1 MALAVALALA
11 GASASAEPARAQVV
25 LDSECQARVLPDI
38 GPAVLPLSGRLRV
51 VDRIEIDCPRRE
63 VRAFH
68 LMVVADAGAPVGE
81 CLKTL
86 PGPDRSACWLE
97 RVLPALEDRIDL
109 SANPLAKAGLVAYG
123 RGYDL
128 VCDPT
133 ADAHAFE
140 ACVARYV
147 GGRVRAGG
155 VGGAL
160 DEGIEAALKRLVQ
173 ARGTAVDRG
182 QPIPVTEG
190 IVALVG
196 ADPFQDDA
204 ACDGARQ
211 AIAYARS
218 NGVPVDVVC
227 AQGDCAATCLAD
239 VGGERF
245 TPSAGWRGVVDY
257 LGGQAWS
264 TELRV
269 LQLTVHE
276 RLGGAFTLVDGSIA
290 PAANAVWDAAQR
302 SITWSFDARNRD
314 FVTLE
319 YALAPTRV
327 GRLAVRPSVNG
338 SYGIMADSRGRTH
351 AFGLGNAEVFVGAAE
366 FTALLPALHR
376 GSCGFPPC
384 IRTALAGP
392 APER

>member
-1 MALAVALALA
+1 MALVVALAL
-11 GASASAEPARAQVV
+11 GAAAAAAPLASAQVV

-38 GPAVLPLSGRLRV
+38 GPAVLSLSGRLRV

-63 VRAFH
+63 MRAFH
-68 LMVVADAGAPVGE
+68 LMIVADAGSPVGE
-81 CLKTL
+81 CHKTL

-123 RGYDL
+123 RDYEL

-133 ADAHAFE
+133 GDAHAFE
-140 ACVARYV
+140 ACVAGYL
-147 GGRVRAGG
+147 GGQARAGG
-155 VGGAL
+155 IGGSLGAAV
-160 DEGIEAALKRLVQ
+160 DEAVKRLVL
-173 ARGTAVDRG
+173 ARGSAVERS
-182 QPIPVTEG
+182 QAVPVTEA
-190 IVALVG
+190 IVALAG
-196 ADPFQDDA
+196 ADPFRDDA
-204 ACDGARQ
+204 SCRDARR
-211 AIAYARS
+211 AIARAHE

-227 AQGDCAATCLAD
+227 AQGDCGATCLPD

-245 TPSAGWRGVVDY
+245 SPGAGWRGVVDY
-257 LGGQAWS
+257 LGAKAWS

-276 RLGGAFTLVDGSIA
+276 RISSAFTLVDGSIE
-290 PAANAVWDAAQR
+290 PAANAVWDATQR

-314 FVTLE
+314 FVTLSYE
-319 YALAPTRV
+319 LVPARV
-327 GRLAVRPSVNG
+327 GRLTLRPAVNG

-351 AFGLGNAEVFVGAAE
+351 AFGLGNAEVFVGASE
-366 FTALLPALHR
+366 FRALLPALHR
-376 GSCGFPPC
+376 GWCGLPPC
-384 IRTALAGP
+384 IRTAVAGP